1 MSIQLKPTMLRRHQL
16 SDTFI
21 PDNLNDYRPR
31 NGYHLNPQNSLPL
44 PLDMRNNQNSA
55 QYSDVLP
62 SLHKMAYAFEAG
74 FAQESRNHTQAFN
87 ADLFDRKLDPVHAH
101 ITHTMHRDQNTKLT
115 QRYTGI
121 TITYTPL
128 IDSPFAFNRSG
139 YTRVMNQAR
148 AGLAITGMYVRD
160 SYTIDTVAVLH
171 TYLENTA
178 DNTLEF
184 NYNNANAIRLASL
197 GADTEQFNPRSVAH
211 VAIQAMRM
219 LTMPI
224 TTSMVELNPNIAHG
238 VDSLLNH
245 NTYLSD

>member
-1 MSIQLKPTMLRRHQL
+1 MSIHLKPTMLQRHTL

-21 PDNLNDYRPR
+21 PHNLNGYQPR
-31 NGYHLNPQNSLPL
+31 NGYHLDPQKPLPL
-44 PLDMRNNQNSA
+44 PIDMRNNQNSA

-62 SLHKMAYAFEAG
+62 SLHKMAYAFEAS
-74 FAQESRNHTQAFN
+74 FAQESRNHTHAFN
-87 ADLFDRKLDPVHAH
+87 ADLFDRKLDPEHAH

-128 IDSPFAFNRSG
+128 INNPFVVDRGG
-139 YTRVMNQAR
+139 YARTMNQSR

-171 TYLENTA
+171 TYLEDTA
-178 DNTLEF
+178 HNTLKF
-184 NYNNANAIRLASL
+184 NYNDANAIRLASL
-197 GADTEQFNPRSVAH
+197 GTDTEQFNARSVAH

-245 NTYLSD
+245 HTYLGH